1 MNISKAI
8 VLAATALTSFS
19 AIPALAQNA
28 PQNAQGADDN
38 NANDI
43 VVTARRVEEKLQDV
57 PISITVFNQEQL
69 SNRNVV
75 NSTDL
80 AIYTPSLAVNSRFGP
95 EKASFAIRGFTQDLN
110 TAPTV
115 GVYFADVV
123 APRLASNI
131 TSGGGAGVGQMFDL
145 QNVQVLKGPQ
155 GTLFGRNTTGGAILL
170 VPQKPIDRLEGY
182 IEGTYGSYN
191 TRRVQAVLNVPLGD
205 TFKMRLGID
214 RNVRDGYINNR
225 SGIGPDKFNDL
236 NYWSV
241 RVSLLADLAP
251 DLENY
256 TIFTWSKTDTNGMLG
271 HMVACNRGTIA
282 GSTGFFAPVRAG
294 ACAQLDR
301 ETAAGFGFYDA
312 ENNLPNPF
320 VVQEQWQLINTTTW
334 KASDSL
340 TIKNIA
346 SYGMA
351 KERYSFNITGDNV
364 PGVYVTNTFPGPDTG
379 QDNRANF
386 TEELQFQGQ
395 TADDR
400 LTWQA
405 GGYLEKSTPR
415 GGQFGSQQ
423 QYTAVYA
430 VCPDGTVYAFKC
442 STASVA
448 GSISIANNV
457 YNYHTYGLYAQATY
471 KISNKF
477 SITAGIRNTWEYAH
491 VDANNVRIVPTV
503 SGVPAAVTCSRAVTP
518 TPNPGLGLINNPACT
533 RSFTAESNRPTWLID
548 LDYKPSED
556 WLIYAKYA
564 RGYRG
569 GGVNEA
575 NFGVEA
581 WNPEKLNTYEIGV
594 KASFHGAVSGNFN
607 IAGFWND
614 FTDQQATVSIPA
626 CTNAPTCAPTG
637 INGIQNVGKSRI
649 KGVEVDAT
657 FNLFKDLRLDFG
669 YAYLDAKV
677 TGGSVPF
684 CDNTRFICAQ
694 AAFLTAGSTL
704 LFAPQNR
711 FTMSASYTLPEDE
724 SVGKISIGATLVY
737 TDQQYQT
744 RGDAAAAA
752 VGALPEDY
760 GLLPSTNLLNLNL
773 NWKGIA
779 GSPVDL
785 SVYATNITGEKYRV
799 ASAGG
804 ISSTGGEYILVGEPR
819 MYGVRLKY
827 SFGK

>member
-1 MNISKAI
+1 MSISKTLA
-8 VLAATALTSFS
+8 LAATALTSFS
-19 AIPALAQNA
+19 AVPALA
-28 PQNAQGADDN
+28 QNAQGADDGN
-38 NANDI
+38 VSDI

-69 SNRNVV
+69 ASRNIV

-170 VPQKPIDRLEGY
+170 VPQKPTDRLEGY
-182 IEGTYGSYN
+182 IEGTYGSFN
-191 TRRVQAVLNVPLGD
+191 TRRVQAVLNVPLSD
-205 TFKMRLGID
+205 TIKFRLGVD
-214 RNVRDGYINNR
+214 RNLRDGYINNR
-225 SGIGPDKFNDL
+225 SGIGPDKFNNL

-241 RVSLLADLAP
+241 RASLLADLTP
-251 DLENY
+251 NLENY
-256 TIFTWSKTDTNGMLG
+256 TIFAWSRTDTTGMLG
-271 HMVACNRGTIA
+271 HMVACNRGTVA

-320 VVQEQWQLINTTTW
+320 VKQKFWQLINTTTW
-334 KASDSL
+334 KVNDSL
-340 TIKNIA
+340 TVKNIA
-346 SYGMA
+346 SYA
-351 KERYSFNITGDNV
+351 IARESYSFNITGDNV
-364 PGVYVTNTFPGPDTG
+364 PGVYVTNTFPGPNIG
-379 QDNRANF
+379 QDNRRNF
-386 TEELQFQGQ
+386 TEELQFQGSS
-395 TADDR
+395 ADDR
-400 LTWQA
+400 FVWQA
-405 GGYLEKSTPR
+405 GGYLERSNPM
-415 GGQFGSQQ
+415 GGQFDSQQ
-423 QYTAVYA
+423 QYTAIYA

-442 STASVA
+442 TTASVA

-457 YNYHTYGLYAQATY
+457 YTYRTHGLYAQATY
-471 KISNKF
+471 KISKQF

-491 VDANNVRIVPTV
+491 VDANNVRIVPTA
-503 SGVPAAVTCSRAVTP
+503 SGVPASVVCSRAVTP

-575 NFGVEA
+575 NFGIESWA
-581 WNPEKLNTYEIGV
+581 PEKLNAYEIGV

-614 FTDQQATVSIPA
+614 FTDQQATVGIPA

-657 FNLFKDLRLDFG
+657 VNLFRDLRLDFG

-684 CDNTRFICAQ
+684 CDNTRFLCSQ
-694 AAFLTAGSTL
+694 ATFLSTGSTL
-704 LFAPQNR
+704 LFAPKNR
-711 FTMSASYTLPEDE
+711 FTMSASYTLPVDE
-724 SVGKISIGATLVY
+724 SVGKISIGATFVY

-744 RGDAAAAA
+744 RGDAAAFA

-760 GLLPSTNLLNLNL
+760 GLLPSTNLLNLNVT
-773 NWKGIA
+773 WKGVA
-779 GSPVDL
+779 GSPIDL
-785 SVYATNITGEKYRV
+785 SAYATNITGEKYRV

-804 ISSTGGEYILVGEPR
+804 ISSTGGEFILIGEPR

-827 SFGK
+827 RFGN